1 MKRLFSRANREYSPE
16 NPERGVKI
24 SICNDQFVPRMG
36 REMGEHKSRWWDS
49 RFVPFHTIP
58 LIRVEKVYMGCIH
71 FGVILSVYEKTLIS
85 TPMTRWF
92 EKVDQS

>member
-36 REMGEHKSRWWDS
+36 REMGEHKSRWWDT

-58 LIRVEKVYMGCIH
+58 LYTRGKSLHGLY
-71 FGVILSVYEKTLIS
+71 TLWGNFIGLRKN
-85 TPMTRWF
+85 TDIDAHDTL
-92 EKVDQS
+92 V